1 MKKIIAAI
9 AVIVVL
15 IVGYNVLFSDSSFE
29 KDLKESLPYDLTHY
43 TFEYDWRYSL
53 YEDMEYTLEVK
64 DFEIERHVR
73 DGNYD
78 YADCIIVLEDENLK
92 KTMYVTLYSTK
103 YNNGWQVDSW
113 TETQDAIV
121 MPKKA
126 PDKLELE
133 NRASSEGY
141 ENLTVT
147 DESTDFSGGFYYILY
162 DVNDVFDYVTFTGTI
177 SIEAEFKESYSDDEG
192 YSYYWDYSKNH
203 NTTADWTVE
212 GTWTLKH
219 GYNTDL
225 PNKTVMNIYNI
236 DEYGISGDATRYYPK
251 HDGIKY
257 TGEYGSEYDDRL
269 SYEIGAKHPEYATLT
284 VFGGGTRIE
293 FTCNSYEGYDSESDG
308 YWSEKCFH
316 VERE

>member
-1 MKKIIAAI
+1 MKKIIAGI
-9 AVIVVL
+9 VIVIAL

-53 YEDMEYTLEVK
+53 LEDMDYALEVK
-64 DFEIERHVR
+64 DLKIERHVR
-73 DGNYD
+73 NGNYD
-78 YADCIIVLEDENLK
+78 SADCILVLEDENLK

-141 ENLTVT
+141 ENLTVM

-192 YSYYWDYSKNH
+192 YSYYWVYSKNY

-212 GTWTLKH
+212 GKWTLECDY
-219 GYNTDL
+219 GYTEI
-225 PNKTVMNIYNI
+225 NINNI
-236 DEYGISGDATRYYPK
+236 NEYGISGDATNYQPVYEMNNFT
-251 HDGIKY
+251 GKY
-257 TGEYGSEYDDRL
+257 KSFYDDNI
-269 SYEIGAKHPEYATLT
+269 SYDMTGSHPFTAGLT
-284 VFGGGTRIE
+284 VRGGGARID
-293 FTCNSYEGYDSESDG
+293 FTYNSYEGYDSESTG
-308 YWSEKCFH
+308 YWSNKCRS
-316 VERE
+316 VTYE